1 MEEKEEEENKIVQ
14 RFNNNTFDKLRDIQ
28 TLIKK
33 ESSLKELCKSKI
45 KN

>member
-1 MEEKEEEENKIVQ
+1 MEEIEDDNKIVQ
-14 RFNNNTFDKLRDIQ
+14 NFNNKTFDKLRDIQ

>member
-1 MEEKEEEENKIVQ
+1 MEEIEDDNKIVQ
-14 RFNNNTFDKLRDIQ
+14 NFNNKTFDKLRDIQ

-33 ESSLKELCKSKI
+33 ESSLKELCKSRI